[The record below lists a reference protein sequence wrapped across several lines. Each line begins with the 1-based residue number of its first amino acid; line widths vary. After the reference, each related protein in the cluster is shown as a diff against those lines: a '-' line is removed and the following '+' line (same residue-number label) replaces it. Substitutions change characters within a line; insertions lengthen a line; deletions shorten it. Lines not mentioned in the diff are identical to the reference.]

1 MGSDTGSPGWLCIGT
16 VSGPMTN
23 PSHVVVAGTRR
34 TWSREE
40 KRAIVAEAENSATS
54 ASAVARRHGVH
65 SSLLFRWRRAAL
77 EENWAAASPP
87 QPAFIPLALPAPSGP
102 SRCERA
108 AAGVIEIE
116 LAGGHRLRA
125 DASVEVAV
133 LRGVIEALV
142 GR

>member
-1 MGSDTGSPGWLCIGT
+1 
-16 VSGPMTN
+16 MTN

-40 KRAIVAEAENSATS
+40 KRAIIAEAENSATS

-65 SSLLFRWRRAAL
+65 SSLLFRWRRSIL
-77 EENWAAASPP
+77 EENRAAASAP
-87 QPAFIPLALPAPSGP
+87 QPAFIPLALPAPAGP
-102 SRCERA
+102 PPFDRA

-125 DASVEVAV
+125 DATVDVAV